1 GDATGRSI
9 GRALWGQVMPLGTV
23 STIKHAFVTDVR
35 VEQGHVAGVWFFDQ
49 RGTRQFAAASAVL
62 LATGGA
68 GQVFSE
74 TTNPAVATGDGMAM
88 GLRAGAALLDMEFV
102 QFHPTA
108 LAVPGA
114 PRFLV
119 SDAVRGE
126 GPDLR
131 HCAGARLPAEL

>member
-1 GDATGRSI
+1 MVRALLEKTRRTRAIEVRSFACSTDLVSCEGRVAGCRFLGDAADARETTVLA
-9 GRALWGQVMPLGTV
+9 RAT
-23 STIKHAFVTDVR
+23 
-35 VEQGHVAGVWFFDQ
+35 
-49 RGTRQFAAASAVL
+49 L

-68 GQVFSE
+68 GQVFAE